1 MYFSSLKVF
10 TLSYSSCSRLTASS
24 LPSSS
29 LFCVSPIVEKR
40 PTTTHAKFVEHVIT
54 GGGGGVFVVVE
65 REKMVVRLFFPSFS
79 FPKLSRRRRRR
90 RRTIP
95 IRFRFAARLLSI
107 PPEKTATTERRR
119 TKRRSP
125 FFSLLLLASDRSSRR
140 KSNTNPAACFPSCFL
155 PRTTTPRVL
164 WGDWWYHLRF
174 WK

>member
-1 MYFSSLKVF
+1 MLRTSTVCCQLP
-10 TLSYSSCSRLTASS
+10 
-24 LPSSS
+24 PSSP
-29 LFCVSPIVEKR
+29 LKGLKFFFKNFFCPGSR
-40 PTTTHAKFVEHVIT
+40 T
-54 GGGGGVFVVVE
+54 GAGGAPGD
-65 REKMVVRLFFPSFS
+65 
-79 FPKLSRRRRRR
+79 RRRRRR

-95 IRFRFAARLLSI
+95 IRFRISLIPIRFRFAARLLSII

-164 WGDWWYHLRF
+164 WGDRWYHLRF